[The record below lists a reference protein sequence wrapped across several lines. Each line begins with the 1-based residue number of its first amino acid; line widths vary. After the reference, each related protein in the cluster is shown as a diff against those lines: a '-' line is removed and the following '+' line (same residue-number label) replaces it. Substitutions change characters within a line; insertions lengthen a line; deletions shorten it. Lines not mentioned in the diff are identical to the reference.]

1 MARYSSD
8 AQVEILLSGTHN
20 YIPKARVE
28 EILKL
33 KKRNKENEKI
43 LILDTWKRNNV
54 LSQYRI
60 LRWIKSIRF
69 IFYICTWKTEFPWEN
84 PSVFKFKKLK
94 KLLKPFFQKCQMSK
108 WIKSWLASCP

>member
-1 MARYSSD
+1 MARYSSN

-43 LILDTWKRNNV
+43 LILDTWK
-54 LSQYRI
+54 
-60 LRWIKSIRF
+60 
-69 IFYICTWKTEFPWEN
+69 
-84 PSVFKFKKLK
+84 KK
-94 KLLKPFFQKCQMSK
+94 
-108 WIKSWLASCP
+108 